1 MTTTNFQIAELVE
14 GQGQQAV
21 TVNTALAKI
30 DKALASYLSKS
41 VAGSINVTLTA
52 TEWENKA
59 FQFTGAITANIS
71 VIVPNTPRVFVV
83 YNTTTGAFTLT
94 IRTSAGTGVV
104 VSSMRTLLICDGT
117 DVYNLGAAMSFT
129 TEDAQDAV
137 GAMIDSTLTYVD
149 GTPLLSRSAL
159 TGDVTASQ
167 GSNVTS
173 YTVAASDTVAGKV
186 ELATT
191 SETSTG
197 TDTGRA
203 VTPDG
208 LAGSI
213 FGTFVIS
220 IVVSDP
226 NGANLTTGDGKA
238 YWRVP
243 SVCNGMNLVEVAAHV
258 ITVST
263 SGLPT
268 VQIHNVTDAVDMLST
283 SLTIDAN
290 EKDSATAAT
299 PAVIN
304 TSNDDVAT
312 GDELRIDVDVAG
324 TGTKGLMVEL
334 QFRLP

>member
-71 VIVPNTPRVFVV
+71 VIVPNTPRVFVA
-83 YNTTTGAFTLT
+83 YNTTSGAFTLT
-94 IRTSAGTGVV
+94 IRTSAGTGVALTG
-104 VSSMRTLLICDGT
+104 MRTLLLCDGT

-137 GAMIDSTLTYVD
+137 GAMIDSTLVYVD
-149 GTPLLSRSAL
+149 GTPLLTRAAL

-167 GSNVTS
+167 GSNAT
-173 YTVAASDTVAGKV
+173 TVVSASDTAAGKV
-186 ELATT
+186 ELATIA
-191 SETSTG
+191 ETSTG

-226 NGANLTTGDGKA
+226 NGAALTTGDGKA

-258 ITVST
+258 TTVST